1 MTESRTPLEPAA
13 LHTLP
18 PELVAHILSL
28 SAAPSSSSAA
38 DDPLF
43 PRRRRRTL
51 ESLSLVCSQWRPI
64 AQRLLLQDGAVS
76 LYHHTALTR
85 LSAVVLGVHEQQLT
99 KCIRSLHLTLWGESQ
114 PDDLVQLVTLCEGLE
129 QLVLEHV
136 DRVRLD
142 QVATGARLE
151 SFSARQCTFVAPFSP
166 ASSPS
171 PYPAPTIYPSL
182 RSLDLRL
189 CSFRRDSLPIHSA
202 SLPALR
208 HLLLFTGAHDQS
220 RSTVER
226 FLRAAAPRVWSL
238 SLDQTAWD
246 LLLPPEEPGGGGEE
260 EEAVSSRQPR
270 PSLAT
275 LVPHLRTYGLYWDAA
290 HRTLVGAPLLASRS
304 STNAP
309 PPPPP
314 PYLHLSLYPSAL
326 DSLLGAFSAL
336 FPSQPQPPDSA
347 SASAS
352 ASASSAAAAAAAAH
366 ASPWRFVE
374 HLQFEQTFRH
384 LSLLDEGD
392 PLEDLVVAADPASS
406 AADEDAA
413 TRLLARFTKPC
424 TNAGVSW
431 SVDGTPRRGTKEIG
445 FDTSWWRFVRPSS
458 SSSSS
463 SVKSTTRARSAG
475 TTRL

>member
-1 MTESRTPLEPAA
+1 MTQSRAPLQPAG
-13 LHTLP
+13 LHTFP
-18 PELVAHILSL
+18 PELVAHILTL

-76 LYHHTALTR
+76 LFHDKALAR

-114 PDDLVQLVTLCEGLE
+114 PDDLVHLVRLCEGLE

-136 DRVRLD
+136 DRVRID

-226 FLRAAAPRVWSL
+226 FLHAAAPRVWSL

-246 LLLPPEEPGGGGEE
+246 LLLPPEEPGGGGEEEEE

-290 HRTLVGAPLLASRS
+290 HRTLVGAPLLSPRS

-326 DSLLGAFSAL
+326 DSLLGTFSAL
-336 FPSQPQPPDSA
+336 FPSQPQPPDSP
-347 SASAS
+347 SP
-352 ASASSAAAAAAAAH
+352 SSAAAAAAY

-384 LSLLDEGD
+384 LSLSLSLDD
-392 PLEDLVVAADPASS
+392 PLEDLVVAADPAAS
-406 AADEDAA
+406 AADADAA
-413 TRLLARFTKPC
+413 TRLFARFTKPC
-424 TNAGVSW
+424 TNAGVPW
-431 SVDGTPRRGTKEIG
+431 SIDGTPRRGTKEIG
-445 FDTSWWRFVRPSS
+445 FDTSWWRFVRSDVVP
-458 SSSSS
+458 
-463 SVKSTTRARSAG
+463 VEDG
-475 TTRL
+475 